1 MNWLTLLTRAGRLY
15 EVDTR
20 LRPDGSKGLLVSS
33 LEAFDAYQRSRAW
46 TWEHQA
52 LLRARP
58 VAGDAALGRAL
69 GEVRRE
75 VLAVPRE
82 RTAVLAEVGQ
92 MRQRWRAERDRSDE
106 VRFDLKQGP
115 GGLLDIEFALQGLV
129 LAHAANHPQLLAQT
143 ANASLIEASRRVGLL
158 EDAQAA
164 TLARVHA
171 DLLKRA
177 LACTL
182 DLRSRIAPREPALEA
197 MCAEVRAVTAALGFD
212 FA

>member
-1 MNWLTLLTRAGRLY
+1 
-15 EVDTR
+15 
-20 LRPDGSKGLLVSS
+20 
-33 LEAFDAYQRSRAW
+33 
-46 TWEHQA
+46 

-58 VAGDAALGRAL
+58 VAGDAALGQAL

-82 RTAVLAEVGQ
+82 RTAVLAEVSQ
-92 MRQRWRAERDRSDE
+92 MRQRWRAERDRSDAT
-106 VRFDLKQGP
+106 RFDLKQGQ

-129 LAHAANHPQLLAQT
+129 LAHAAAHPQLLAQT
-143 ANASLIEASRRVGLL
+143 ANASLIEACRRVALL
-158 EDAQAA
+158 GDEQAA

-171 DLLKRA
+171 ELLKRA

-197 MCAEVRAVTAALGFD
+197 MCAEVRAVTDALGFG

>member
-1 MNWLTLLTRAGRLY
+1 
-15 EVDTR
+15 
-20 LRPDGSKGLLVSS
+20 VSS

-52 LLRARP
+52 LLRARA
-58 VAGDAALGRAL
+58 VAGDAGLGQAL

-82 RTAVLAEVGQ
+82 RGAVLAEVSQ

-106 VRFDLKQGP
+106 SRLDLKQGH

-129 LAHAANHPQLLAQT
+129 LAHAAAYPQLLAST
-143 ANASLIEASRRVGLL
+143 ANASLIDACRRVGVLD
-158 EDAQAA
+158 EVQAQ

-171 DLLKRA
+171 DLLQRA
-177 LACTL
+177 LTCTL
-182 DLRSRIAPREPALEA
+182 DLRPRIAPREPALEA
-197 MCAEVRAVTAALGFD
+197 MCSQVRAVTAALGFD